1 MDHSAGA
8 APGGPPDPVRAPSPR
23 ERLAAAAGGGARGGA
38 APSGQPG
45 RAPLLPEAEGL
56 QSVRPLGRSTW
67 LVREERSGE
76 EFVLRVCARDG
87 AGPGL
92 APAVARAAAGDLAGR
107 QTPHLVA
114 VRALLGPAAT
124 PVGLV
129 EDRLAGGSL
138 AERLARRGP
147 LRADEAAEVLRGAA
161 AGLAALHALGWC
173 HGRLTAR
180 QVLFR
185 GEGTDGVALA
195 GAAVPPGGGGGRP
208 EDDVR
213 ALGVVAWTAL
223 TGRVPGPDGHRVP
236 LALLCPAAPPELV
249 GAVQAALAVEP
260 ADRPTAAALAAGAAG
275 AAASPALGSGR
286 AAPGRAVPGGVDTG
300 ARRPGRARRAG
311 GRARAGARR
320 WRGRL
325 SVAAALVLAAAAAGT
340 LLVPEEDGRSAPGS
354 PPVPGSSA
362 TRPAGVP
369 GAAGTGPAED
379 HDPGHRSAEDT
390 RTGREADGAV
400 ADGAGEALRELVARR
415 GRALRTGDARIL
427 EEVYA
432 PGSAT
437 LAADRRTLERAD
449 RGGGDP
455 FAGLVLEVA
464 AVRPAGPAAPAAGV
478 VEVVAE
484 VRTHGYR
491 GDPGAAP
498 SVVPAGDDWVQTVD
512 VVLVRTAQGWRLRD
526 VAPAAAAGD
535 PATQDPRR

>member
-114 VRALLGPAAT
+114 VRALLGPAAA

-260 ADRPTAAALAAGAAG
+260 ADRPTAAALAAGAA
-275 AAASPALGSGR
+275 ASPALGSGR

-325 SVAAALVLAAAAAGT
+325 SVARAPVGGGRPGARRRCRGHAAGARG
-340 LLVPEEDGRSAPGS
+340 GR
-354 PPVPGSSA
+354 PVRS
-362 TRPAGVP
+362 REPAGP
-369 GAAGTGPAED
+369 GIVRD
-379 HDPGHRSAEDT
+379 S
-390 RTGREADGAV
+390 TGRCPRGRR
-400 ADGAGEALRELVARR
+400 DGAG
-415 GRALRTGDARIL
+415 
-427 EEVYA
+427 
-432 PGSAT
+432 
-437 LAADRRTLERAD
+437 
-449 RGGGDP
+449 GGP
-455 FAGLVLEVA
+455 
-464 AVRPAGPAAPAAGV
+464 
-478 VEVVAE
+478 
-484 VRTHGYR
+484 
-491 GDPGAAP
+491 
-498 SVVPAGDDWVQTVD
+498 
-512 VVLVRTAQGWRLRD
+512 
-526 VAPAAAAGD
+526 
-535 PATQDPRR
+535 